1 MNEPEYRS
9 SQSKEPLRHQGDSI
23 RTLHEFIFSLNIASA
38 FAYALLVYISM
49 NQASTTLA
57 NDSTYYFLRGAF
69 MINDL
74 LHLPST
80 NSVATGALARELPSR
95 WSQVGDEL
103 LILIGTL
110 GVASLV
116 LLLLRI
122 IDGTSPYRLIL
133 SRVACLTAFFA
144 TPACYLYISKLTWN
158 WASVLFSVRHYTFWQ
173 SAPAIVFVA
182 EILCLG
188 ILFAIYRKR
197 PITAWTSRILL
208 FFHYAFWVLV
218 VWPEV
223 WVSTQRL
230 YAPYLLVLAFPLSG
244 ILWLSYLKSLDFHAV
259 ETGHPGHLGR
269 AGKWT
274 LITAVT
280 SVAALLYIW
289 LPSKSYNFSH
299 PKDINALTIQMA
311 RGPCYG
317 SCPSYTLTIH
327 GNGLVEY
334 IGVRHVRVQGSQ
346 VSAVCQ
352 KRVVQLLQSLDRARF
367 SSLEDRAFAWCFD
380 SGSVSVSVS
389 VDGKTKRIVSDDSCT
404 GSKSGLQA
412 KFVKSAAEI
421 DTIVGSDKWVSCDG
435 PCWR

>member
-1 MNEPEYRS
+1 MDQPEIQKQPIQRT
-9 SQSKEPLRHQGDSI
+9 PAAPRDSI

-38 FAYALLVYISM
+38 FVYALLVYISM

-57 NDSTYYFLRGAF
+57 NDSTYYFLRSAF
-69 MINDL
+69 RINDL
-74 LHLPST
+74 LHLPSA
-80 NSVATGALARELPSR
+80 NSVSTSALARELRSR

-103 LILIGTL
+103 LFLVSTL

-116 LLLLRI
+116 LLLLRLI
-122 IDGTSPYRLIL
+122 AGTSSYQLIL
-133 SRVACLTAFFA
+133 SRIAGLTAFFT

-158 WASVLFSVRHYTFWQ
+158 WASAPFSVRHYTFWQ

-182 EILCLG
+182 EIFCFG

-244 ILWLSYLKSLDFHAV
+244 ILWLHYLKSLDFHAV

-269 AGKWT
+269 AGKWI
-274 LITAVT
+274 LITSVT

-289 LPSKSYNFSH
+289 LPSKSYDFSH
-299 PKDINALTIQMA
+299 PKSKA
-311 RGPCYG
+311 R
-317 SCPSYTLTIH
+317 
-327 GNGLVEY
+327 
-334 IGVRHVRVQGSQ
+334 R
-346 VSAVCQ
+346 
-352 KRVVQLLQSLDRARF
+352 
-367 SSLEDRAFAWCFD
+367 
-380 SGSVSVSVS
+380 
-389 VDGKTKRIVSDDSCT
+389 
-404 GSKSGLQA
+404 
-412 KFVKSAAEI
+412 
-421 DTIVGSDKWVSCDG
+421 
-435 PCWR
+435 